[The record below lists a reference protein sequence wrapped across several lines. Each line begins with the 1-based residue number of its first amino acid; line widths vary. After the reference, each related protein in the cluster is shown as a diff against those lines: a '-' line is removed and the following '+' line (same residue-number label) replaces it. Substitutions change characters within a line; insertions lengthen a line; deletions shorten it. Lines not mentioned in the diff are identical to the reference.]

1 MIGALAAMTVLSA
14 ATPQQVARPQPV
26 IVIRAIDDPERL
38 NVRDEQLA
46 AHIAFVEANF
56 ARYAMAG
63 PILDEGGAMI
73 GSLFILHAAD
83 EADARAFMADEP
95 YVVHGLYGSLEYQ
108 TVRPAAGSWIGGV
121 VWPPAGAG
129 D

>member
-1 MIGALAAMTVLSA
+1 MIEALAAMTLLSA
-14 ATPQQVARPQPV
+14 PPEQVARPQPV
-26 IVIRAIDDPERL
+26 IVIRAIDDPDRL
-38 NVRDEQLA
+38 HVRDEQLA
-46 AHIAFVEANF
+46 AHIAFVETHF
-56 ARYAMAG
+56 ARYAVAG
-63 PILDEGGAMI
+63 PILDEAGAMI

-95 YVVHGLYGSLEYQ
+95 YVVHGLYGSLEYH

-121 VWPPAGAG
+121 IWPPAGAS